1 MRLNILF
8 DFFKAL
14 NVSFNILKSVDLF
27 IYATSSN
34 VNYFIINIIYL
45 KKYTVYQFYLAYL
58 FHKNSSKG
66 KNIKIIEGETGIM
79 KKIVQTSLLT
89 AFVILVTTSF
99 SYAQF
104 SVTGNDNFPFFHL
117 GCLIIG
123 GLIIISLKR
132 KYAQLYM
139 SEAIGS
145 FALYTVLVAL
155 FTIPVV
161 DALKTLIN

>member
-1 MRLNILF
+1 
-8 DFFKAL
+8 
-14 NVSFNILKSVDLF
+14 
-27 IYATSSN
+27 
-34 VNYFIINIIYL
+34 
-45 KKYTVYQFYLAYL
+45 
-58 FHKNSSKG
+58 
-66 KNIKIIEGETGIM
+66 M
-79 KKIVQTSLLT
+79 KKMMQTILLA
-89 AFVILVTTSF
+89 AFVILTTASF

-104 SVTGNDNFPFFHL
+104 SVNGNDSFPFFHL

-132 KYAQLYM
+132 KYTRLYM

-155 FTIPVV
+155 STAPVA